1 MDTAE
6 ITGSAYP
13 DTRLGI
19 GAEPSDPADTP
30 SPPVPPPG
38 DVETAVEVAAA
49 SAERSDP
56 YLLLAGLPPVN
67 EYLGF
72 IHQAGDGRRQDLA
85 SWVEAWRTA
94 SSQREL
100 LARAEIGVCDTAP
113 AASLSPHLQHL
124 ADDLLSDRTVIRS
137 FSMMPMRVGMVDLD
151 TLIVYQ
157 RHINLGF
164 ARQLQRQLPP
174 ATEEDLFR
182 FCLLDRSRP
191 PVRAVRMGDAWLF
204 ASVSNDLRI
213 VDPVILRGDE
223 VPGLVAPGMVEFIVG
238 VAVGYG
244 TNLLN
249 VVRLGSRNFLSNG
262 SHHAYALRAA
272 GITQAPALIQQ
283 AARIEDLMAVPQVQ
297 QNAPFYLSSPRPP
310 LLRDFFDTDLH
321 VSISAP
327 KRATQVTVPFQP
339 PTVSGIPI
347 V

>member
-1 MDTAE
+1 MAGPRSFDLWLAGSSPSRSTSSTVAYECSGRRDHLGGTRLDTAE

-238 VAVGYG
+238 VAVG
-244 TNLLN
+244 L
-249 VVRLGSRNFLSNG
+249 RHQPAERGSAGFAELPEQREPSR
-262 SHHAYALRAA
+262 LRAPGGRDHA
-272 GITQAPALIQQ
+272 GTG
-283 AARIEDLMAVPQVQ
+283 
-297 QNAPFYLSSPRPP
+297 
-310 LLRDFFDTDLH
+310 TD
-321 VSISAP
+321 STG
-327 KRATQVTVPFQP
+327 RAH
-339 PTVSGIPI
+339 
-347 V
+347 